1 MRPMTAV
8 DWIIVVFVLAMAVW
22 GYAQGLIVGAL
33 SLLGFGAGAFIGSR
47 VGPLLLS
54 EGSSSPY
61 APLTALMGALVV
73 GGILASL
80 FEVVGFHVRRV
91 LATRVGEPLRVIDG
105 IGGAALLALVGL
117 GVAWIVGA
125 VALQTPGLENL
136 RRDIQRS
143 SILGSLNDALPPSG
157 PILNALARFDPIPTV
172 AGPEATVPPPTAKIA
187 RDPQVKAASNSVVK
201 VLGTAC
207 GLGVEGSGWV
217 GRDGVVVTNAHVV
230 AGESDTTVQLRGQG
244 PQHQAELIWFDE
256 RNDLA
261 LLRVPAIT
269 GQARPLPLDVNAK
282 VGTAA
287 AILGFPENGG
297 FHLEPARLGPTREV
311 LSDDAY
317 GNGPLRRLITSVRG
331 RVRSGNSGGPVVDGD
346 GGVVGTIFAS
356 TLASNGRSGLAV
368 PDSVVANALR
378 SASGPVPNGP
388 CAR

>member
-1 MRPMTAV
+1 MTAV

-33 SLLGFGAGAFIGSR
+33 SLAGFGVGAFLGSR
-47 VGPLLLS
+47 IGPLLLTDGS
-54 EGSSSPY
+54 ESPY
-61 APLTALMGALVV
+61 APLTALMGALVI

-91 LATRVGEPLRVIDG
+91 LARRVGEPLRVIDG
-105 IGGAALLALVGL
+105 IAGAGLLAVVGL

-125 VALQTPGLENL
+125 VALQTPGLESL

-143 SILGSLNDALPPSG
+143 SILGSLNSALPPSG

-172 AGPEATVPPPTAKIA
+172 AGPEAQVAPPTSKIA
-187 RDPQVKAASNSVVK
+187 RDPQVEAASSSVVK

-207 GLGVEGSGWV
+207 GLGIEGSGWV

-230 AGESDTTVQLRGQG
+230 AGEDDTTVQLRGAG
-244 PQHQAELIWFDE
+244 PQHQAQLIWFDE

-261 LLRVPAIT
+261 LLRVAGIE
-269 GQARPLPLDVNAK
+269 GQAPALPLDVNAK
-282 VGTAA
+282 VGTSA
-287 AILGFPENGG
+287 AILGFPENGPYDV
-297 FHLEPARLGPTREV
+297 EPARLGASREV

-346 GGVVGTIFAS
+346 GEVVGTIFAS
-356 TLASNGRSGLAV
+356 TLSSRGRSGLAV
-368 PDSVVANALR
+368 PDSVVASALR
-378 SASGPVPNGP
+378 KASEPVPNGP
-388 CAR
+388 CTR